1 MRGLALCALGALAL
15 LASAAPARALC
26 VLCSCTV
33 NANPLSFGSFAP
45 LSGAPR
51 DAATTVDVSC
61 TGVSALSAIE
71 IRMNAGVYGTIANRR
86 MRSSG
91 NDLAYNIYTNA
102 ARTTIWGD
110 DTGGYAAVT
119 VTNTLGLVAWS
130 SSTTAYGRASP
141 APSTPP
147 GAYGDTIV
155 VTVEW

>member
-1 MRGLALCALGALAL
+1 MCGLAALAL
-15 LASAAPARALC
+15 LGSAAPARALC

-33 NANPLSFGSFAP
+33 DANPLNFGSFAP
-45 LSGAPR
+45 LSGAAR
-51 DAATTVDVSC
+51 DAATTVDVAC

-71 IRMNAGVYGTIANRR
+71 IRMDAGLYGTIANRR
-86 MRSSG
+86 MRSGG
-91 NDLAYNIYTNA
+91 NELAYNIYSNA

-119 VTNTLGLVAWS
+119 VTNTLGLISWS

-147 GAYGDTIV
+147 GVYTDTIV